1 VPAPRAERRTR
12 RESGG
17 GSSRRTV
24 GILLACLLAVAALVV
39 LAVSAL
45 GGGSSGKT
53 GSTATLRSGS
63 ASTTTGAKHTAA
75 HAPKPAGHVLSAAD
89 TPISVLNGTEA
100 AGLAHHVS
108 ASLQQ
113 RGYSQAA
120 ALAGRPP
127 GANQVTVVQ
136 YASGHR
142 PEAEAVAHTLGV
154 QTVQPLESAVSALA
168 GTAKVVVVVGAD
180 EATTGP

>member
-1 VPAPRAERRTR
+1 V
-12 RESGG
+12 
-17 GSSRRTV
+17 
-24 GILLACLLAVAALVV
+24 LACLLAVAALVV

-53 GSTATLRSGS
+53 GSTATRSSGS
-63 ASTTTGAKHTAA
+63 TSTTSTGHKRTAA
-75 HAPKPAGHVLSAAD
+75 HAPKTSGHVVSAAA
-89 TPISVLNGTEA
+89 TAISVLNGTET

-127 GANQVTVVQ
+127 GASQVTVVQ

-154 QTVQPLESAVSALA
+154 QTVQPLEPAVSALA

-180 EATTGP
+180 KATTGP

>member
-1 VPAPRAERRTR
+1 VAI
-12 RESGG
+12 
-17 GSSRRTV
+17 V
-24 GILLACLLAVAALVV
+24 LACLLAVAALVV

-45 GGGSSGKT
+45 GGGSSEKT
-53 GSTATLRSGS
+53 GSAAARQTGS
-63 ASTTTGAKHTAA
+63 TSSTSTVAKHKASS
-75 HAPKPAGHVLSAAD
+75 APKGHVVSPAD

-127 GANQVTVVQ
+127 GSSQVTVVQ

-142 PEAEAVAHTLGV
+142 PEAQAVAHTLGV
-154 QTVQPLESAVSALA
+154 QTVQPLESAVATLA

-180 EATTGP
+180 KATTGP